1 MAKEQKRLT
10 AKKKKQ
16 IVADYVMLGSYRAAA
31 RKHGVAPNTVK
42 KLVTADGEFAQTVTD
57 AKNAQARD
65 ILSYMEGQRDAVCSI
80 IGKGLEAL
88 MNPTM
93 MQNATPNQITTAI
106 GTLIDKWA
114 MIEER
119 GRNGGGG
126 FEIRIDAGG
135 EDYAK

>member
-1 MAKEQKRLT
+1 MAKQKRLT
-10 AKKKKQ
+10 EKQ
-16 IVADYVMLGSYRAAA
+16 KSKILADYVLLGSYNAAA
-31 RKHGVAPNTVK
+31 KKNKCSPNTVK
-42 KLVTADGEFAQTVTD
+42 RLVMASPAEVQVGEDG
-57 AKNAQARD
+57 KNACARD
-65 ILSYMEGQRDAVCSI
+65 MLSYMEGQRDAVCSI

-88 MNPTM
+88 MNPTR

>member
-1 MAKEQKRLT
+1 MAKQKRLSE
-10 AKKKKQ
+10 KEKNR
-16 IVADYVMLGSYRAAA
+16 ILADYVLLGSYNAAA
-31 RKHGVAPNTVK
+31 KKNKCSPNTVK
-42 KLVTADGEFAQTVTD
+42 RLVLARPADVASAEDG
-57 AKNAQARD
+57 KNACARD

-88 MNPTM
+88 MDPAM
-93 MQNATPNQITTAI
+93 MANATPNQITTAI

-114 MIEER
+114 MLEER
-119 GRNGGGG
+119 GRNGDRG